1 MEHQWGGGYAALMF
15 ANFFNAKRAICFSPQ
30 YSIDLDIAKFDPRWM
45 EDRKNLLSYNF
56 MKNHIQLI
64 ELNCNVYIFYDKY
77 FSLDNTHIKFIQ
89 NNIRISHLNLIS
101 LNYSEHSTTKC
112 LQEMSLLKDVVLNIF
127 NIAEFVKL
135 YKKSR
140 DTSATYFTGLSNR
153 LNKFK
158 HFNLALNTSTT
169 TINKIIDTNETNIP
183 CITLAVRCHV
193 HNLLITKN
201 LSKIKDFINQLKSLK
216 IFENIDFSLQML
228 QLSFIIKDEFEILNS
243 LDNCFHKNLMNKNKY
258 NLLNTIIKSN
268 IINKN
273 TMDKFLN
280 NWKDKIDTNYLK
292 I

>member
-1 MEHQWGGGYAALMF
+1 
-15 ANFFNAKRAICFSPQ
+15 
-30 YSIDLDIAKFDPRWM
+30 
-45 EDRKNLLSYNF
+45 
-56 MKNHIQLI
+56 
-64 ELNCNVYIFYDKY
+64 
-77 FSLDNTHIKFIQ
+77 
-89 NNIRISHLNLIS
+89 
-101 LNYSEHSTTKC
+101 
-112 LQEMSLLKDVVLNIF
+112 MSLLKDVVLNIF

-228 QLSFIIKDEFEILNS
+228 
-243 LDNCFHKNLMNKNKY
+243 
-258 NLLNTIIKSN
+258 
-268 IINKN
+268 
-273 TMDKFLN
+273 
-280 NWKDKIDTNYLK
+280 
-292 I
+292 